1 MIRLNN
7 TPNEGSTVKVN
18 LGFRDS
24 AGQYYI
30 PTKVQYTL
38 LALNNDKESWSVVD
52 DNYLKPLTP
61 ASNVI
66 LTLPD
71 IKTVEGTTLQRK
83 VMVYWSAFV
92 DGEYNDF
99 VDEITFDIAPK
110 PYVPNPPSPQPEP
123 TIYVEVTDVKLQI
136 GTLSSSPINPVFVI
150 KMNLPVNVENAVARI
165 GTIDCHIVPD
175 GTKSILTV
183 YADEVLEYVTNYN
196 LELSGLVST
205 INGYVMKEPAVIG
218 FVTWNKDGEHAAVIQ
233 KDREFTANHSG
244 EYNIIPDD
252 NYDAME
258 NVILTVDVPLQT
270 KTVNVNENGTIIVE
284 PDDLYDGLSSV
295 EIVTNVQPVLQ
306 DKTVT
311 DNNVTI
317 YPDSEFDGLSSVS
330 IAVPIEPTR
339 YETITKPG
347 ITSITPETG
356 KVAIAAVNV
365 TVTPDEDKEV
375 EITTNGDTTVTAS
388 ANKLLNTVTIHTNV
402 PLHNVQNEKNVTITS
417 LGTISVTPDSSYD
430 CMRKVNVTVNIPAV
444 NISLYAYIGTNTGLT
459 FYSTKE
465 ITVSGDYNIIPKN
478 DGGSFVDFAT
488 YTVTVSDVNINF
500 EYDGAVE
507 VLTRDSSSDVTR

>member
-30 PTKVQYTL
+30 PAKITYTF

-52 DNYLKPLTP
+52 NYYKVPLTP
-61 ASNVI
+61 ASSVM
-66 LTLPD
+66 LTIPD
-71 IKTVEGTTLQRK
+71 VKTITGTTLSRK
-83 VMVYWSAFV
+83 VMVYWDAFV
-92 DGEYNDF
+92 GGEYNSF
-99 VDEITFDIAPK
+99 VDEINFDIAPK

-205 INGYVMKEPAVIG
+205 INGYVMREPAVIG

-233 KDREFTANHSG
+233 KDRPFTAEHNG
-244 EYNIIPDD
+244 EYNIVPDD

-258 NVILTVDVPLQT
+258 NVVLTVNIPLQT
-270 KTVNVNENGTIIVE
+270 KTVNVNENGTVTVE
-284 PDDLYDGLSSV
+284 PDDLYDGLSGV
-295 EIVTNVQPVLQ
+295 EITTNVQPNLQ
-306 DKTVT
+306 EKTAT
-311 DNNVTI
+311 QNNTTI
-317 YPDSEFDGLSSVS
+317 VADSEYDGLSRVNV
-330 IAVPIEPTR
+330 AVPIEPTR
-339 YETITKPG
+339 YETINTSG
-347 ITSITPETG
+347 ITHIVPVG
-356 KVAIAAVNV
+356 DNIAIAAVDV
-365 TVTPDEDKEV
+365 TVTPNEDKEV
-375 EITTNGDTTVTAS
+375 NITTNGDTTVHATGE
-388 ANKLLNTVTIHTNV
+388 NLLNSVIIHTNV
-402 PLHNVQNEKNVTITS
+402 PLHNIQNEKNVTINS
-417 LGTISVTPDSSYD
+417 NGTVPVNPDGGYD
-430 CMRKVNVTVNIPAV
+430 CMKKVNVTVSIPAV
-444 NISLYAYIGTNTGLT
+444 NISLYAYRGTNTNAI
-459 FYSTKE
+459 FYSTKL
-465 ITVSGDYNIIPKN
+465 INNTGDYNILVKKD
-478 DGGSFVDFAT
+478 DGTLVDFAT
-488 YTVTVSDVNINF
+488 YTVTVGDPYTSLEF
-500 EYDGAVE
+500 EGNQETITYE
-507 VLTRDSSSDVTR
+507 DSSNITR